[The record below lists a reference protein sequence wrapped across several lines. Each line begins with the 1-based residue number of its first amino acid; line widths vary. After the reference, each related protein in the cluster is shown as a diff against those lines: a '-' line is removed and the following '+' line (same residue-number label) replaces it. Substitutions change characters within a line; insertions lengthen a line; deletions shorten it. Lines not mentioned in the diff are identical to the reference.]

1 MYDLSDLKLFEPI
14 TNEDISNGNVTI
26 NGLNGKRCLFII
38 DNEDGTS
45 IKREVTTVNDF
56 NGFLDNDY
64 KLDHIE
70 CGDDGIYIYLFKNGI
85 NEKIE
90 LGELSLYLKDNVS
103 CILED
108 NVTDT
113 SSNVVDSNNNIDI
126 NEDTDKAK
134 AESEDDIDIIDEDFD
149 LKPVIATDMS
159 EVIDFNNANKEEALV
174 EEEPDFIEVNKM
186 DFSKIT
192 VVLGKTDRIASSTIV
207 DKVQK
212 SLDDLGIKVYISDI
226 DKIIGEVYEQAAK
239 DNPDDDIL
247 GIRIG
252 GESGEEAYPVI
263 IENVADAKY
272 PNSGSRNSSALALTL
287 HKTLSTKNDV
297 LVVSGRKNVYLDDGV
312 RIETEF
318 EKKVDDLN
326 LANPGIKNV
335 TILLGDIQNYDVVS
349 NNIVEGIIYYVSLDR
364 ETRDKPYFTLAGD
377 PNVKPGSLQ
386 FGSDAAA
393 YFDSDTVLI
402 LPFPKEL
409 SMELKY

>member
-70 CGDDGIYIYLFKNGI
+70 CGDDGIYIYLLKNGI
-85 NEKIE
+85 SEKIE
-90 LGELSLYLKDNVS
+90 FDELSLYLKDNVS

-108 NVTDT
+108 NVADT
-113 SSNVVDSNNNIDI
+113 SSNVVDSNNIDI

-149 LKPVIATDMS
+149 FKPVIATDMS
-159 EVIDFNNANKEEALV
+159 EVIDFNNANKKEVLV
-174 EEEPDFIEVNKM
+174 EEEPDFIEVNKL

-297 LVVSGRKNVYLDDGV
+297 LVVSGRRNVYLDDGV

-326 LANPGIKNV
+326 LSNPGIKNV

>member
-1 MYDLSDLKLFEPI
+1 
-14 TNEDISNGNVTI
+14 
-26 NGLNGKRCLFII
+26 
-38 DNEDGTS
+38 
-45 IKREVTTVNDF
+45 
-56 NGFLDNDY
+56 
-64 KLDHIE
+64 
-70 CGDDGIYIYLFKNGI
+70 
-85 NEKIE
+85 
-90 LGELSLYLKDNVS
+90 
-103 CILED
+103 
-108 NVTDT
+108 
-113 SSNVVDSNNNIDI
+113 
-126 NEDTDKAK
+126 
-134 AESEDDIDIIDEDFD
+134 
-149 LKPVIATDMS
+149 MS

-252 GESGEEAYPVI
+252 GESGETVYPVI

-287 HKTLSTKNDV
+287 HKTLSAKNDV
-297 LVVSGRKNVYLDDGV
+297 LVVSGRRNVYLDDGV

>member
-14 TNEDISNGNVTI
+14 TNDDISNRNVTI
-26 NGLNGKRCLFII
+26 NGLNGKKCLFII

-70 CGDDGIYIYLFKNGI
+70 CSNDGIYIYLFKNGI
-85 NEKIE
+85 SEKIE
-90 LGELSLYLKDNVS
+90 FGELSLYLKDNVS

-108 NVTDT
+108 NVAGV
-113 SSNVVDSNNNIDI
+113 SSDIVDSNSGI
-126 NEDTDKAK
+126 NK
-134 AESEDDIDIIDEDFD
+134 SEDDIDIIDEDLDFD

-159 EVIDFNNANKEEALV
+159 EVIDFNNANKEEVLV

-212 SLDDLGIKVYISDI
+212 SLEDLGIKVYISDI

-297 LVVSGRKNVYLDDGV
+297 LVVSGRRNVYLDDGV

-335 TILLGDIQNYDVVS
+335 TILLGDIQNYDEVS

-364 ETRDKPYFTLAGD
+364 EARDKPYFTLAGD

-386 FGSDAAA
+386 FGSDVAA
-393 YFDSDTVLI
+393 YFDSDTVLV

>member
-26 NGLNGKRCLFII
+26 NGLNGKKCLFII

-90 LGELSLYLKDNVS
+90 FGELSLYLKDNVS

-108 NVTDT
+108 NVAGV
-113 SSNVVDSNNNIDI
+113 SSDIVDSNSGI
-126 NEDTDKAK
+126 NK
-134 AESEDDIDIIDEDFD
+134 SEDDIDIIDEDLDFD

-159 EVIDFNNANKEEALV
+159 EVIDFNNANKEEVLV

-297 LVVSGRKNVYLDDGV
+297 LVVSGRRNVYLDDGV

-393 YFDSDTVLI
+393 YFDSDTVLV

>member
-26 NGLNGKRCLFII
+26 NGLNGKKCLFII

-45 IKREVTTVNDF
+45 IKHEVTTVNDF

-70 CGDDGIYIYLFKNGI
+70 CSNDGIYIYLLKNGI
-85 NEKIE
+85 SEKIE
-90 LGELSLYLKDNVS
+90 FDELSLYLKDNVS

-108 NVTDT
+108 NVAGV
-113 SSNVVDSNNNIDI
+113 SSDIVDSNNNIDI

-134 AESEDDIDIIDEDFD
+134 AEDDIDIIDEDCD

-159 EVIDFNNANKEEALV
+159 EVIDFNNANKREPLIN
-174 EEEPDFIEVNKM
+174 EEPDFIEVDKI

-212 SLDDLGIKVYISDI
+212 SLEDLGIKVYISDI

-297 LVVSGRKNVYLDDGV
+297 LVVSGRRNVYLDDGV

-335 TILLGDIQNYDVVS
+335 TILLGDIQNYDEVS

-364 ETRDKPYFTLAGD
+364 EARDKPYFTLAGD

-393 YFDSDTVLI
+393 YFDSDTVLV

>member
-70 CGDDGIYIYLFKNGI
+70 CGDDGIYIYLLKNGI
-85 NEKIE
+85 SEKIE
-90 LGELSLYLKDNVS
+90 FDELSLYLKDNVS

-108 NVTDT
+108 NVAGV
-113 SSNVVDSNNNIDI
+113 SSDMVDSNSGI
-126 NEDTDKAK
+126 NK
-134 AESEDDIDIIDEDFD
+134 SEDDIDIIDEDLDFD

-159 EVIDFNNANKEEALV
+159 EVIDFNNANKKETLIN
-174 EEEPDFIEVNKM
+174 EEPDFIEVNKM

-297 LVVSGRKNVYLDDGV
+297 LVVSGRRNVYLDDGV

-335 TILLGDIQNYDVVS
+335 TILLGDIQNYDEVS

-364 ETRDKPYFTLAGD
+364 EARDKPYFTLAGD

-393 YFDSDTVLI
+393 YFDSDTVLV

>member
-134 AESEDDIDIIDEDFD
+134 AE
-149 LKPVIATDMS
+149 
-159 EVIDFNNANKEEALV
+159 
-174 EEEPDFIEVNKM
+174 
-186 DFSKIT
+186 
-192 VVLGKTDRIASSTIV
+192 
-207 DKVQK
+207 
-212 SLDDLGIKVYISDI
+212 
-226 DKIIGEVYEQAAK
+226 
-239 DNPDDDIL
+239 
-247 GIRIG
+247 
-252 GESGEEAYPVI
+252 
-263 IENVADAKY
+263 
-272 PNSGSRNSSALALTL
+272 
-287 HKTLSTKNDV
+287 
-297 LVVSGRKNVYLDDGV
+297 
-312 RIETEF
+312 
-318 EKKVDDLN
+318 
-326 LANPGIKNV
+326 
-335 TILLGDIQNYDVVS
+335 
-349 NNIVEGIIYYVSLDR
+349 
-364 ETRDKPYFTLAGD
+364 
-377 PNVKPGSLQ
+377 
-386 FGSDAAA
+386 
-393 YFDSDTVLI
+393 
-402 LPFPKEL
+402 
-409 SMELKY
+409 

>member
-70 CGDDGIYIYLFKNGI
+70 CGDDGIYIYLLKNGI
-85 NEKIE
+85 SEKIE
-90 LGELSLYLKDNVS
+90 FDELSLYLKDNVS

-108 NVTDT
+108 NVADT
-113 SSNVVDSNNNIDI
+113 SSNVVDSNNIDI

-159 EVIDFNNANKEEALV
+159 EVIDFNNANKKEVLV
-174 EEEPDFIEVNKM
+174 EEEPDFIEVNKL

-297 LVVSGRKNVYLDDGV
+297 LVVSGRRNVYLDDSV

-326 LANPGIKNV
+326 LSNPGIKNV

-393 YFDSDTVLI
+393 YFDSDTVLV

>member
-26 NGLNGKRCLFII
+26 NGLNGKKCLFII

-90 LGELSLYLKDNVS
+90 FGELSLYLKDNVS

-113 SSNVVDSNNNIDI
+113 SSNVVDSNSGID
-126 NEDTDKAK
+126 K
-134 AESEDDIDIIDEDFD
+134 SEDDIDIIDENLDFD

-159 EVIDFNNANKEEALV
+159 EVIDFNNANKREPLIN
-174 EEEPDFIEVNKM
+174 EEPDFIEVNKM

-297 LVVSGRKNVYLDDGV
+297 LVVSGRRNVYLDDGV

-326 LANPGIKNV
+326 LSNPGIKNV

-393 YFDSDTVLI
+393 YFDSDTVLV

>member
-14 TNEDISNGNVTI
+14 TNDDISNGNVTI
-26 NGLNGKRCLFII
+26 NGLNGKKCLFII

-70 CGDDGIYIYLFKNGI
+70 CSNDGIYIYLLKNGI
-85 NEKIE
+85 SEKIE
-90 LGELSLYLKDNVS
+90 FDELSLYLKDNVS

-108 NVTDT
+108 NVAGV
-113 SSNVVDSNNNIDI
+113 SSDIVDSNNNIDI

-134 AESEDDIDIIDEDFD
+134 AEDDIDIIDEDFD

-159 EVIDFNNANKEEALV
+159 EVIDFNNANKREPLIN
-174 EEEPDFIEVNKM
+174 EEPDFIEVDKM

-212 SLDDLGIKVYISDI
+212 SLEDLGIKVYISDI

-297 LVVSGRKNVYLDDGV
+297 LVVSGRRNVYLDDGV

-335 TILLGDIQNYDVVS
+335 TILLGDIQNYDEVS

-364 ETRDKPYFTLAGD
+364 EARDKPYFTLAGD

-393 YFDSDTVLI
+393 YFDSDTVLV

>member
-26 NGLNGKRCLFII
+26 NGLNGKKCLFII

-90 LGELSLYLKDNVS
+90 FGELSLYLKDNVS

-108 NVTDT
+108 NVAGV
-113 SSNVVDSNNNIDI
+113 SSDIVDSNSGI
-126 NEDTDKAK
+126 NK
-134 AESEDDIDIIDEDFD
+134 SEDDIDIIDEDLDFD

-159 EVIDFNNANKEEALV
+159 EVIDFNNANKEEVLV

-212 SLDDLGIKVYISDI
+212 SLEDLGIKVYISDI

-297 LVVSGRKNVYLDDGV
+297 LVVSGRRNVYLDDGV

-335 TILLGDIQNYDVVS
+335 TILLGDIQNYDEVS

-364 ETRDKPYFTLAGD
+364 EARDKPYFTLAGD

-393 YFDSDTVLI
+393 YFDSDTVLV

>member
-1 MYDLSDLKLFEPI
+1 M
-14 TNEDISNGNVTI
+14 
-26 NGLNGKRCLFII
+26 
-38 DNEDGTS
+38 
-45 IKREVTTVNDF
+45 
-56 NGFLDNDY
+56 
-64 KLDHIE
+64 
-70 CGDDGIYIYLFKNGI
+70 
-85 NEKIE
+85 
-90 LGELSLYLKDNVS
+90 
-103 CILED
+103 
-108 NVTDT
+108 
-113 SSNVVDSNNNIDI
+113 
-126 NEDTDKAK
+126 
-134 AESEDDIDIIDEDFD
+134 EDDIDIIDEDFD

-174 EEEPDFIEVNKM
+174 QEEPDFIEVNKM

-252 GESGEEAYPVI
+252 GESGEAVYPVI

-297 LVVSGRKNVYLDDGV
+297 LVVSGRRNVYLDDGV

-335 TILLGDIQNYDVVS
+335 TILLGDIQNYDEVS

-393 YFDSDTVLI
+393 YFDSDTVLV

>member
-26 NGLNGKRCLFII
+26 NGLNGKKCLFII

-90 LGELSLYLKDNVS
+90 FGELSLYLKDNVS

-108 NVTDT
+108 NVAGV
-113 SSNVVDSNNNIDI
+113 SSDIVDSNSGI
-126 NEDTDKAK
+126 NK
-134 AESEDDIDIIDEDFD
+134 SEDDIDIIDEDLDFD

-159 EVIDFNNANKEEALV
+159 EVIDFNNANKEEVLV

-212 SLDDLGIKVYISDI
+212 SLEDLGIKVYISDI

-297 LVVSGRKNVYLDDGV
+297 LVVSGRRNVYLDDGV

-364 ETRDKPYFTLAGD
+364 EARDKPYFTLAGD

-393 YFDSDTVLI
+393 YFDSDTVLV

>member
-26 NGLNGKRCLFII
+26 NGLNGKKCLFII

-70 CGDDGIYIYLFKNGI
+70 CGDDGIYIYLLKNGI
-85 NEKIE
+85 SEKIE
-90 LGELSLYLKDNVS
+90 FDELSLYLKDNVS

-108 NVTDT
+108 NVADT
-113 SSNVVDSNNNIDI
+113 SSNVVDSNNIDI

-159 EVIDFNNANKEEALV
+159 EVIDFNNANKKEVLV
-174 EEEPDFIEVNKM
+174 EEEPDFIEVNKL

-297 LVVSGRKNVYLDDGV
+297 LVVSGRRNVYLDDSV

-326 LANPGIKNV
+326 LSNPGIKNV

-393 YFDSDTVLI
+393 YFDSDTVLV

>member
-90 LGELSLYLKDNVS
+90 LGELSLYLKDNV
-103 CILED
+103 
-108 NVTDT
+108 TDA
-113 SSNVVDSNNNIDI
+113 SSNVVDSNNIDI
-126 NEDTDKAK
+126 NEDTDKVK

-287 HKTLSTKNDV
+287 HKTLSAKNDV
-297 LVVSGRKNVYLDDGV
+297 LVVSGRRNVYLDDGV

-326 LANPGIKNV
+326 LSNPGIKNV

>member
-14 TNEDISNGNVTI
+14 TNDDISNGNVTI
-26 NGLNGKRCLFII
+26 NGLNGKKCLFII

-70 CGDDGIYIYLFKNGI
+70 CSNDGIYIYLLKNGI
-85 NEKIE
+85 SEKIE
-90 LGELSLYLKDNVS
+90 FGELSLYLKDNVS

-108 NVTDT
+108 NVAGV
-113 SSNVVDSNNNIDI
+113 SSDMVDSNSGI
-126 NEDTDKAK
+126 NK
-134 AESEDDIDIIDEDFD
+134 SEDDIDIIDEDLDFD

-159 EVIDFNNANKEEALV
+159 EVIDFNNANKKETLIN
-174 EEEPDFIEVNKM
+174 EEPDFIEVNKM

-212 SLDDLGIKVYISDI
+212 SLEDLGIKVYISDI

-297 LVVSGRKNVYLDDGV
+297 LVVSGRRNVYLDDGV

-335 TILLGDIQNYDVVS
+335 TILLGDIQNYDEVS

-364 ETRDKPYFTLAGD
+364 EARDKPYFTLAGD

-393 YFDSDTVLI
+393 YFDSDTVLV

>member
-38 DNEDGTS
+38 DNADGTS

-70 CGDDGIYIYLFKNGI
+70 CGDDGIYIYLLKNGI
-85 NEKIE
+85 SEKIE
-90 LGELSLYLKDNVS
+90 FDELSLYLKDNVS

-113 SSNVVDSNNNIDI
+113 SSNVVDSNNIDI

-159 EVIDFNNANKEEALV
+159 EVIDFNNANKEEVLV

-297 LVVSGRKNVYLDDGV
+297 LVVSGRRNVYLDDSV

-326 LANPGIKNV
+326 LSNPGIKNV

-393 YFDSDTVLI
+393 YFDSDTVLV

>member
-14 TNEDISNGNVTI
+14 TNDDISNGNVTI
-26 NGLNGKRCLFII
+26 NGLNGKKCLFII

-56 NGFLDNDY
+56 NGFLDNNY

-70 CGDDGIYIYLFKNGI
+70 CSNDGIYIYLLKNGI
-85 NEKIE
+85 SEKIE
-90 LGELSLYLKDNVS
+90 FGELSLYLKDNVS

-108 NVTDT
+108 NVAGV
-113 SSNVVDSNNNIDI
+113 SSDIVDSNSGI
-126 NEDTDKAK
+126 NK
-134 AESEDDIDIIDEDFD
+134 SEDDIDIIDEDLDFD

-159 EVIDFNNANKEEALV
+159 EVIDFNNANKKETLIN
-174 EEEPDFIEVNKM
+174 EEPDFIEVNKM

-212 SLDDLGIKVYISDI
+212 SLEDLGIKVYISDI

-297 LVVSGRKNVYLDDGV
+297 LVVSGRRNVYLDDSV

-326 LANPGIKNV
+326 LSNPGIKNV

-393 YFDSDTVLI
+393 YFDSDTVLV

>member
-26 NGLNGKRCLFII
+26 NGLNGKKCLFII

-70 CGDDGIYIYLFKNGI
+70 CGDDGIYIYLLKNGI
-85 NEKIE
+85 SEKIE
-90 LGELSLYLKDNVS
+90 FDELSLYLKDNVS

-108 NVTDT
+108 NVADT
-113 SSNVVDSNNNIDI
+113 SSNVVDSNNIDI

-159 EVIDFNNANKEEALV
+159 EVIDFNNANKKEVLV
-174 EEEPDFIEVNKM
+174 EEEPDFIEVNKL

-297 LVVSGRKNVYLDDGV
+297 LVVSGRRNVYLDDSV

-326 LANPGIKNV
+326 LSNPGIKNV

-377 PNVKPGSLQ
+377 PNVKHGSLQ

-393 YFDSDTVLI
+393 YFDSDTVLV

>member
-26 NGLNGKRCLFII
+26 NGLNGKKCLFII

-90 LGELSLYLKDNVS
+90 FGELSLYLKDNVS

-108 NVTDT
+108 NVAGV
-113 SSNVVDSNNNIDI
+113 SSDIVDSNSGI
-126 NEDTDKAK
+126 NK
-134 AESEDDIDIIDEDFD
+134 SEDDIDIIDEDLDFD

-159 EVIDFNNANKEEALV
+159 EVIDFNNANKEEVLV

-297 LVVSGRKNVYLDDGV
+297 LVVSGRRNVYLDDGV

-364 ETRDKPYFTLAGD
+364 EARDKPYFTLAGD

-393 YFDSDTVLI
+393 YFDSDTVLV

>member
-26 NGLNGKRCLFII
+26 NGLNGKKCLFII

-70 CGDDGIYIYLFKNGI
+70 CGDDGIYIYLLKNGI
-85 NEKIE
+85 SEKIE
-90 LGELSLYLKDNVS
+90 FDELSLYLKDNVS

-108 NVTDT
+108 NVAGV
-113 SSNVVDSNNNIDI
+113 SSDIVDSNNNIDI

-134 AESEDDIDIIDEDFD
+134 AEDDIDIIDEDFD

-159 EVIDFNNANKEEALV
+159 EVIDFNNANKREPLIN
-174 EEEPDFIEVNKM
+174 EEPDFIEVDKM
-186 DFSKIT
+186 DFSKVT

-212 SLDDLGIKVYISDI
+212 SLEDLGIKVYISDI

-297 LVVSGRKNVYLDDGV
+297 LVVSGRRNVYLDDGV

-335 TILLGDIQNYDVVS
+335 TILLGDIQNYDEVS

-364 ETRDKPYFTLAGD
+364 EARDKPYFTLAGD

-393 YFDSDTVLI
+393 YFDSDTVLV

>member
-70 CGDDGIYIYLFKNGI
+70 CGDDGIYIYLLKNGI
-85 NEKIE
+85 SEKIE
-90 LGELSLYLKDNVS
+90 FDELSLYLKDNVS

-108 NVTDT
+108 NVADT
-113 SSNVVDSNNNIDI
+113 SSNVVDSNNIDI

-159 EVIDFNNANKEEALV
+159 EVIDFNNANKKEVLV
-174 EEEPDFIEVNKM
+174 EEEPDFIEVNKL

-297 LVVSGRKNVYLDDGV
+297 LVVSGRRNVYLDDSV

-393 YFDSDTVLI
+393 YFDSDTVLV

>member
-113 SSNVVDSNNNIDI
+113 SSNVVDSNNIDI

-159 EVIDFNNANKEEALV
+159 EVIGFNNANKEEALV

-226 DKIIGEVYEQAAK
+226 DKI
-239 DNPDDDIL
+239 
-247 GIRIG
+247 
-252 GESGEEAYPVI
+252 
-263 IENVADAKY
+263 
-272 PNSGSRNSSALALTL
+272 T
-287 HKTLSTKNDV
+287 
-297 LVVSGRKNVYLDDGV
+297 GRKIIWL
-312 RIETEF
+312 
-318 EKKVDDLN
+318 EKDKTKDLSQ
-326 LANPGIKNV
+326 LKYR
-335 TILLGDIQNYDVVS
+335 TD
-349 NNIVEGIIYYVSLDR
+349 IYYR
-364 ETRDKPYFTLAGD
+364 MWKH
-377 PNVKPGSLQ
+377 
-386 FGSDAAA
+386 
-393 YFDSDTVLI
+393 
-402 LPFPKEL
+402 
-409 SMELKY
+409 

>member
-14 TNEDISNGNVTI
+14 TNDDISNGNVTI
-26 NGLNGKRCLFII
+26 NGLNGKKCLFII

-70 CGDDGIYIYLFKNGI
+70 CSNDGIYIYLFKNGI
-85 NEKIE
+85 SEKIE
-90 LGELSLYLKDNVS
+90 FGELSLYLKDNVS

-108 NVTDT
+108 NVAGV
-113 SSNVVDSNNNIDI
+113 SSDMVDSNSGI
-126 NEDTDKAK
+126 NK
-134 AESEDDIDIIDEDFD
+134 SEDDIDIIDEDLDFD

-159 EVIDFNNANKEEALV
+159 EVIDFNNANKEEALIN
-174 EEEPDFIEVNKM
+174 EEPDFIEVDKM

-212 SLDDLGIKVYISDI
+212 SLEDLGIKVYISDI

-297 LVVSGRKNVYLDDGV
+297 LVVSGRRNVYLDDGV

-335 TILLGDIQNYDVVS
+335 TILLGDIQNYDEVS

-364 ETRDKPYFTLAGD
+364 EARDKPYFTLAGD

-393 YFDSDTVLI
+393 YFDSDTVLV

>member
-14 TNEDISNGNVTI
+14 TNDDISNGNVTI
-26 NGLNGKRCLFII
+26 NGLNGKKCLFII

-70 CGDDGIYIYLFKNGI
+70 CSNDGIYIYLLKNGI
-85 NEKIE
+85 SEKIE
-90 LGELSLYLKDNVS
+90 FGELSLYLKDNVS

-108 NVTDT
+108 NVAGV
-113 SSNVVDSNNNIDI
+113 SSDMVDSNSGI
-126 NEDTDKAK
+126 NK
-134 AESEDDIDIIDEDFD
+134 SEDDIDIIDEDLDFD

-159 EVIDFNNANKEEALV
+159 EVIDFNNANKEEALIN
-174 EEEPDFIEVNKM
+174 EEPDFIEVDKM

-212 SLDDLGIKVYISDI
+212 SLEDLGIKVYISDI

-297 LVVSGRKNVYLDDGV
+297 LVVSGRRNVYLDDGV

-335 TILLGDIQNYDVVS
+335 TILLGDIQNYDEVS

-364 ETRDKPYFTLAGD
+364 EARDKPYFTLAGD

-393 YFDSDTVLI
+393 YFDSDTVLV

>member
-26 NGLNGKRCLFII
+26 NGLNGKKCLFII

-90 LGELSLYLKDNVS
+90 FGELSLYLKDNVS

-113 SSNVVDSNNNIDI
+113 SSNVVDSNSSID
-126 NEDTDKAK
+126 K
-134 AESEDDIDIIDEDFD
+134 SEDDIDIIDENLDFD

-159 EVIDFNNANKEEALV
+159 EVIDFNNANKREPLIN
-174 EEEPDFIEVNKM
+174 EEPDFIEVNKM

-297 LVVSGRKNVYLDDGV
+297 LVVSGRRNVYLDDGV

-393 YFDSDTVLI
+393 YFDSDTVLV

>member
-26 NGLNGKRCLFII
+26 NGLNGKKCLFII

-70 CGDDGIYIYLFKNGI
+70 CGDDGIYIYLLKNGI
-85 NEKIE
+85 SEKIE
-90 LGELSLYLKDNVS
+90 FDELSLYLKDNVS

-108 NVTDT
+108 NVADT
-113 SSNVVDSNNNIDI
+113 SSNVVDSNNIDI

-149 LKPVIATDMS
+149 FKPVIATDMS
-159 EVIDFNNANKEEALV
+159 EVIDFNNANKKEVLV
-174 EEEPDFIEVNKM
+174 EEEPDFIEVNKL

-297 LVVSGRKNVYLDDGV
+297 LVVSGRRNVYLDDSV

-326 LANPGIKNV
+326 LSNPGIKNV
-335 TILLGDIQNYDVVS
+335 TILLGDIQNYDEVS

-393 YFDSDTVLI
+393 YFDSDTVLV

>member
-14 TNEDISNGNVTI
+14 TNDDISNGNVTI
-26 NGLNGKRCLFII
+26 NGLNGKKCLFII

-70 CGDDGIYIYLFKNGI
+70 CSNDGIYIYLLKNGI
-85 NEKIE
+85 SEKIE
-90 LGELSLYLKDNVS
+90 FGELSLYLKDNVS

-108 NVTDT
+108 NVAGV
-113 SSNVVDSNNNIDI
+113 SSDMVDSNSGI
-126 NEDTDKAK
+126 NK
-134 AESEDDIDIIDEDFD
+134 SEDDIDIIDEDLDFD

-159 EVIDFNNANKEEALV
+159 EVIDFNNANKKETLIN
-174 EEEPDFIEVNKM
+174 EEPDFIEVNKM

-212 SLDDLGIKVYISDI
+212 SLEDLGIKVYISDI

-297 LVVSGRKNVYLDDGV
+297 LVVSGRRNVYLDDSV

-326 LANPGIKNV
+326 LSNPGIKNV

-393 YFDSDTVLI
+393 YFDSDTVLV

>member
-14 TNEDISNGNVTI
+14 TNDDISNGNVTI
-26 NGLNGKRCLFII
+26 NGLNGKKCLFII

-70 CGDDGIYIYLFKNGI
+70 CSNDGIYIYLLKNGI
-85 NEKIE
+85 SEKIE
-90 LGELSLYLKDNVS
+90 FGELSLYLKDNVS

-108 NVTDT
+108 NVAGV
-113 SSNVVDSNNNIDI
+113 SSDMVDSNSGI
-126 NEDTDKAK
+126 NK
-134 AESEDDIDIIDEDFD
+134 SEDDIDIIDEDLDFD

-159 EVIDFNNANKEEALV
+159 EVIDFNNANKREPLIN
-174 EEEPDFIEVNKM
+174 EEPDFIEVDKM

-212 SLDDLGIKVYISDI
+212 SLEDLGIKVYISDI

-297 LVVSGRKNVYLDDGV
+297 LVVSGRRNVYLDDGV

-335 TILLGDIQNYDVVS
+335 TILLGDIQNYDEVS

-364 ETRDKPYFTLAGD
+364 EARDKPYFTLAGD

-393 YFDSDTVLI
+393 YFDSDTVLV

>member
-14 TNEDISNGNVTI
+14 TNDDISNGNVTI
-26 NGLNGKRCLFII
+26 NGLNGKKCLFII

-70 CGDDGIYIYLFKNGI
+70 CSNDGIYIYLLKNGI
-85 NEKIE
+85 SEKIE
-90 LGELSLYLKDNVS
+90 FGELSLYLKDNVS

-108 NVTDT
+108 NVAGV
-113 SSNVVDSNNNIDI
+113 SSDMVDSNSGI
-126 NEDTDKAK
+126 NK
-134 AESEDDIDIIDEDFD
+134 SEDDIDIIDEDLDFD

-159 EVIDFNNANKEEALV
+159 EVIDFNNANKKEALIN
-174 EEEPDFIEVNKM
+174 EEPDFIEVDKM

-212 SLDDLGIKVYISDI
+212 SLEDLGIKVYISDI

-297 LVVSGRKNVYLDDGV
+297 LVVSGRRNVYLDDGV

-335 TILLGDIQNYDVVS
+335 TILLGDIQNYDEVS

-364 ETRDKPYFTLAGD
+364 EARDKPYFTLAGD

-393 YFDSDTVLI
+393 YFDSDTVLV

>member
-26 NGLNGKRCLFII
+26 NGLNGKKCLFII

-90 LGELSLYLKDNVS
+90 FGELSLYLKDNVS

-108 NVTDT
+108 NVAGV
-113 SSNVVDSNNNIDI
+113 SSDIVDSNSGI
-126 NEDTDKAK
+126 NK
-134 AESEDDIDIIDEDFD
+134 SEDDIDIIDEDLDFD
-149 LKPVIATDMS
+149 LKPVIVTDMS
-159 EVIDFNNANKEEALV
+159 EVIDFNNANKEEVLV

-297 LVVSGRKNVYLDDGV
+297 LVVSGRRNVYLDDGV

-364 ETRDKPYFTLAGD
+364 EARDKPYFTLAGD

-393 YFDSDTVLI
+393 YFDSDTVLV

>member
-14 TNEDISNGNVTI
+14 TNDDISNGNVTI
-26 NGLNGKRCLFII
+26 NGLNGKKCLFII

-70 CGDDGIYIYLFKNGI
+70 CSNDGIYIYLFKNGI
-85 NEKIE
+85 SEKIKF
-90 LGELSLYLKDNVS
+90 GELSLYLKDNVS

-108 NVTDT
+108 NVAGV
-113 SSNVVDSNNNIDI
+113 SSDMVDSNSGI
-126 NEDTDKAK
+126 NK
-134 AESEDDIDIIDEDFD
+134 SEDDIDIIDEDLDFD

-159 EVIDFNNANKEEALV
+159 EVIDFNNANKEEALIN
-174 EEEPDFIEVNKM
+174 EEPDFIEVDKM

-212 SLDDLGIKVYISDI
+212 SLEDLGIKVYISDI

-297 LVVSGRKNVYLDDGV
+297 LVVSGRRNVYLDDGV

-335 TILLGDIQNYDVVS
+335 TILLGDIQNYDEVS

-364 ETRDKPYFTLAGD
+364 EARDKPYFTLAGD

-393 YFDSDTVLI
+393 YFDSDTVLV

>member
-90 LGELSLYLKDNVS
+90 FGELSLYLKDNVS

-108 NVTDT
+108 NVAGV
-113 SSNVVDSNNNIDI
+113 SSDIVDSNSGI
-126 NEDTDKAK
+126 NK
-134 AESEDDIDIIDEDFD
+134 SEDDIDIIDEDLDFD
-149 LKPVIATDMS
+149 LKPVIVTDMS
-159 EVIDFNNANKEEALV
+159 EVIDFNNANKEEVLV

-212 SLDDLGIKVYISDI
+212 SLEDLGIKVYISDI

-297 LVVSGRKNVYLDDGV
+297 LVVSGRRNVYLDDSV

-335 TILLGDIQNYDVVS
+335 TILLGDIQNYDEVS

-393 YFDSDTVLI
+393 YFDSDTVLV

>member
-1 MYDLSDLKLFEPI
+1 M
-14 TNEDISNGNVTI
+14 IS
-26 NGLNGKRCLFII
+26 LFI
-38 DNEDGTS
+38 DTS
-45 IKREVTTVNDF
+45 NSDVSIAVCK
-56 NGFLDNDY
+56 
-64 KLDHIE
+64 
-70 CGDDGIYIYLFKNGI
+70 DDEILASICDSIPNMHSVYVVPYL
-85 NEKIE
+85 EKIVNE
-90 LGELSLYLKDNVS
+90 AG
-103 CILED
+103 
-108 NVTDT
+108 
-113 SSNVVDSNNNIDI
+113 VD
-126 NEDTDKAK
+126 
-134 AESEDDIDIIDEDFD
+134 F
-149 LKPVIATDMS
+149 
-159 EVIDFNNANKEEALV
+159 
-174 EEEPDFIEVNKM
+174 
-186 DFSKIT
+186 
-192 VVLGKTDRIASSTIV
+192 
-207 DKVQK
+207 
-212 SLDDLGIKVYISDI
+212 SDI

-252 GESGEEAYPVI
+252 GESGEAVYPVI

-287 HKTLSTKNDV
+287 HKTLSAKNDV
-297 LVVSGRKNVYLDDGV
+297 LVVSGRRNVYLDDGV

-335 TILLGDIQNYDVVS
+335 TILLGDIQNYDEVS

-393 YFDSDTVLI
+393 YFDSDTVLV

>member
-26 NGLNGKRCLFII
+26 NGLNGKKFLFII
-38 DNEDGTS
+38 DNEDETS

-70 CGDDGIYIYLFKNGI
+70 CSNDGIYIYLLKNGI
-85 NEKIE
+85 SEKIE
-90 LGELSLYLKDNVS
+90 FDELSLYLKDNVS

-108 NVTDT
+108 DVAGV
-113 SSNVVDSNNNIDI
+113 SSDIVDSNSGID
-126 NEDTDKAK
+126 K
-134 AESEDDIDIIDEDFD
+134 SEDAIDIIDEDLDFD

-159 EVIDFNNANKEEALV
+159 EVIDFNNANKREPLIN
-174 EEEPDFIEVNKM
+174 EEPDFIEVDKI

-212 SLDDLGIKVYISDI
+212 SLEDLGIKVYISDI

-297 LVVSGRKNVYLDDGV
+297 LVVSGRRNVYLDDGV

-335 TILLGDIQNYDVVS
+335 TILLGDIQNYDEVS

-364 ETRDKPYFTLAGD
+364 EARDKPYFTLAGD

-393 YFDSDTVLI
+393 YFDSDTVLV